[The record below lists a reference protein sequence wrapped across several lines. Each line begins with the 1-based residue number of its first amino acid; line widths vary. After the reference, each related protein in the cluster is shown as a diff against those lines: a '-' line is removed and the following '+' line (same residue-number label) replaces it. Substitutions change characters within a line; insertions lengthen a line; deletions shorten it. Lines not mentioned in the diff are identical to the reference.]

1 MSQTVSEVLS
11 TPTWFF
17 KMMNYSG
24 KESENLLSSSVN
36 SDGNCILKDTHKKLN
51 IYMQSRSVLGSEIFH
66 LQECWVA
73 FLKLCGVYKT
83 ILLCLGHFRTSSIL
97 SPCLNVNNKSCS
109 LRKFLKKCYREQY
122 YHSLKTI
129 AIWSSIKGRIFK
141 GFPLTGKRLQ
151 QGSEQVF
158 ST

>member
-109 LRKFLKKCYREQY
+109 LRKFLKSAFIVISSPKSFRNLKEFPFTIFFPKTKT
-122 YHSLKTI
+122 SLLKI
-129 AIWSSIKGRIFK
+129 GHF
-141 GFPLTGKRLQ
+141 
-151 QGSEQVF
+151 
-158 ST
+158 